1 MISGIPVGED
11 LDKLKKL
18 ITGDT
23 TGIRRLQADLRLI
36 THRFITTPIQNQI

>member
-23 TGIRRLQADLRLI
+23 TGIQDCRLI
-36 THRFITTPIQNQI
+36 LDMGKARLRGFSQH

>member
-1 MISGIPVGED
+1 MIAGIPVGED

-23 TGIRRLQADLRLI
+23 TGIRRLQADVRHGEGSSAGASHNI
-36 THRFITTPIQNQI
+36 T